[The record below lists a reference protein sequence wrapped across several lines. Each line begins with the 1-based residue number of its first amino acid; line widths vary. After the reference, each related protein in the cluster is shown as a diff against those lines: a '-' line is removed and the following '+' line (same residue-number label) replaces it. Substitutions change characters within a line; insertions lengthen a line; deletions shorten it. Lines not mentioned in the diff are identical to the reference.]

1 VDLVQRL
8 VEPIARE
15 YLGAF
20 RIVVLN
26 GPRQS
31 GKTTLMRAMAGTR
44 GQIRNLDDPTE
55 LAAAHNDPVGFVSG
69 SGRPLFIDEVQ
80 RGGEPLIRAVKAEV
94 DRDPQ
99 PGKFV
104 LAGST
109 RFLSEPTLGESL
121 AGRAA
126 FLEVL
131 PLSEGELRGQGK
143 IFLDLAFEAPES
155 LRDLVPATLE
165 RRDYVK
171 LLERGGFPE
180 PALRVGQRTRRAWF
194 ASYVR
199 AITERDIRE
208 MARINSP
215 SAASTV
221 LRAVAALS
229 AQSLVINTISGKA
242 DLPRATVERYIELLD
257 AVFLI
262 HRLSPWSRNPLT
274 RAVRHPKAY
283 VVDTGLLCHLLGANS
298 KALINPTSPYLGAAT
313 ETFVVNEL
321 RKQVGW
327 SEQAPTLYHYRDQ
340 RGREEVDLVIETPG
354 GRVVAIE
361 VKAAQTVNDRD
372 VYHLIRLR
380 DRLGASFVHG
390 FVVYLGQQRLSFGD
404 RLTALPLAG
413 LWLTE

>member
-8 VEPIARE
+8 VKPIAQE
-15 YLGAF
+15 YLKAF

-31 GKTTLMRAMAGTR
+31 GKSTLMRAMAGTR

-55 LAAAHNDPVGFVSG
+55 LAAARNDPIGFISG
-69 SGRPLFIDEVQ
+69 NARPLFIDEVQ

-99 PGKFV
+99 AGKFV

-131 PLSEGELRGQGK
+131 PLSEGELRGQSK

-180 PALRVGQRTRRAWF
+180 PALMAGQRTRSAWF

-262 HRLSPWSRNPLT
+262 HRLTPWSRSPLR
-274 RAVRHPKAY
+274 RAVRHSKAY
-283 VVDTGLLCHLLGANS
+283 LVDTGLLCQLLGTNS
-298 KALINPTSPYLGAAT
+298 NALINPTSPYLGAAT

-321 RKQVGW
+321 RKQAGW
-327 SEQAPTLYHYRDQ
+327 SEHAPTLYHYRDQ
-340 RGREEVDLVIETPG
+340 RGREEVDLVVETPD
-354 GRVVAIE
+354 GRVVGIE

-372 VYHLIRLR
+372 VHHLIRLR

-413 LWLTE
+413 LWLT

>member
-1 VDLVQRL
+1 VDLIQRL
-8 VEPIARE
+8 IEPIARE
-15 YLGAF
+15 CLDAF

-31 GKTTLMRAMAGTR
+31 GKTTLMRAMAGAR

-55 LAAAHNDPVGFVSG
+55 LAAAHNDPVGFISAG
-69 SGRPLFIDEVQ
+69 ARPLFIDEVQ

-99 PGKFV
+99 TGKFV

-143 IFLDLAFEAPES
+143 VFLDRAFEAPES

-180 PALRVGQRTRRAWF
+180 PALMAGQRTRRAWF

-208 MARINSP
+208 MARINSR

-221 LRAVAALS
+221 LRAVGALS

-283 VVDTGLLCHLLGANS
+283 VVDTGLLCHLLGTNS
-298 KALINPTSPYLGAAT
+298 NALINPTSPYLGAAT

-340 RGREEVDLVIETPG
+340 RGREEVDLVIETPD

-372 VYHLIRLR
+372 VHHLIRLR

-413 LWLTE
+413 LWLT

>member
-8 VEPIARE
+8 VKPIAQE
-15 YLGAF
+15 YLKAF

-31 GKTTLMRAMAGTR
+31 GKSTLMRAMAGTR

-55 LAAAHNDPVGFVSG
+55 LAAARNDPIGFISG
-69 SGRPLFIDEVQ
+69 NARPLFIDEVQ

-99 PGKFV
+99 AGKFV

-131 PLSEGELRGQGK
+131 PLSEGELRGQSK

-180 PALRVGQRTRRAWF
+180 PALMAGQRTRSAWF

-262 HRLSPWSRNPLT
+262 HRLLPWSRNPLT

-283 VVDTGLLCHLLGANS
+283 VVDTGLLCHLLGTNS
-298 KALINPTSPYLGAAT
+298 NALINPTSPYLGAAT

-340 RGREEVDLVIETPG
+340 RGREEVDLVIETPD

-372 VYHLIRLR
+372 VHHLTRLR

-390 FVVYLGQQRLSFGD
+390 FVVYLGQQPLSFGD

-413 LWLTE
+413 LWLT